1 MHYFGSERIQQAIS
15 LYVYYQ
21 AFLLPEHQ
29 ILLHVKTIKRKC
41 EYARHLG
48 CVCRALPVP
57 SQPPE
62 KGNASLKRL
71 WRLHCI
77 SRI

>member
-1 MHYFGSERIQQAIS
+1 MHYFGSERIQQATS
-15 LYVYYQ
+15 LCVYYQ
-21 AFLLPEHQ
+21 AFLPQERQ
-29 ILLHVKTIKRKC
+29 ILLYVKTIKGKC

-57 SQPPE
+57 YQPPE
-62 KGNASLKRL
+62 KGNDSLDRL
-71 WRLHCI
+71 WRLYCI